1 MKVHL
6 QKYWFTYL
14 LAAVAIFLL
23 ILLLSGNKPIDSHA
37 SEAAA
42 LKKENAELSDRI
54 SREQKVHDS
63 LHAEIRQK
71 DSAVA
76 ALRVQQK
83 VTANELVKTKGKVQN
98 LADEVKELSRL
109 DTTYL
114 ARKADS
120 LQQYTRDLIMLNDAY
135 VEFTDS
141 LNSLVDRNKADYE
154 RLISDKDKLFN
165 QVNAA
170 RERCAE
176 DYAGLKKDYDKLGKK
191 LKRNKLLTKVTAVLA
206 GALAV
211 IAAVK

>member
-63 LHAEIRQK
+63 LHAEIRHK
-71 DSAVA
+71 DSAVS
-76 ALRVQQK
+76 ALRIQQ
-83 VTANELVKTKGKVQN
+83 TVKDQQIRKAKGQVLA
-98 LADEVKELSRL
+98 LADDVRELQRN
-109 DTTYL
+109 DTSEL

-170 RERCAE
+170 RDRCVE